1 MRVVPSSNTLS
12 VIYRRVKNYI
22 LTIKS
27 PKLRDF
33 FDEEYCFEKK
43 QQNYNQF
50 YMKIKYLF
58 FVFELEKH
66 YLADFLGRF

>member
-1 MRVVPSSNTLS
+1 MQLI
-12 VIYRRVKNYI
+12 VIVLLLDMDMDVIAIKILNYS
-22 LTIKS
+22 LKS

-50 YMKIKYLF
+50 YI
-58 FVFELEKH
+58 EN
-66 YLADFLGRF
+66 